1 MTFDQE
7 WAETTLHDLALRGTV
22 VEPGMTTAELAL
34 AEAAIG
40 ANVPP
45 ELKLLWATGYP
56 VGDGWPRWNS
66 DPAGQAAEDR
76 AWTERSFAFDIEANG
91 FWMTDWGPRPNADKE
106 AVAVALRRVSEW
118 PSLIRV
124 YSHRFM
130 PTVPETF
137 GGPVI
142 SVYQAVDSVIYG
154 NDLADYLHREFG
166 TPRPAWAVSAP
177 RPVPYWAEA
186 FKLWVGEDH

>member
-1 MTFDQE
+1 MAFDQE

-22 VEPGMTTAELAL
+22 VEPGMTTVELAL

-91 FWMTDWGPRPNADKE
+91 FWMTDWGPRPNADKGSRGGCPPSGFG
-106 AVAVALRRVSEW
+106 VALTDTGVF
-118 PSLIRV
+118 P
-124 YSHRFM
+124 
-130 PTVPETF
+130 
-137 GGPVI
+137 PVH
-142 SVYQAVDSVIYG
+142 AHD
-154 NDLADYLHREFG
+154 A
-166 TPRPAWAVSAP
+166 
-177 RPVPYWAEA
+177 
-186 FKLWVGEDH
+186 